1 MEKITQ
7 HHIEM
12 EFDNSKEID
21 SKLSNLLL
29 KAKELNA
36 ELEKASSLISKLT
49 SQNQSQPLPLVT
61 LTLAPQ

>member
-1 MEKITQ
+1 MEKIAQ
-7 HHIEM
+7 HIEM

-49 SQNQSQPLPLVT
+49 SQN
-61 LTLAPQ
+61 